1 MNSSLIGK
9 IDKAH
14 RYAAERERMRFSEF
28 RVHFRGENDG
38 HDVGFADGKWDCS
51 CDFFAGWG
59 LCSHSMAL
67 EQVLKGMLPPEAIQA
82 LEPAQPASAN

>member
-9 IDKAH
+9 IEKAH
-14 RYAAERERMRFSEF
+14 RYAEERERMRFSSF
-28 RVHFRGENDG
+28 QVTFHGENDD
-38 HDVGFADGKWDCS
+38 HEVGFAEGKWHCS

-67 EQVLKGMLPPEAIQA
+67 ERVLTSMLPPEAIQA
-82 LEPAQPASAN
+82 LEPAGANSR